1 MTMLCNRFTSL
12 RMNEADNLE
21 SHIKE
26 LRKIFNNLNI
36 ALLAESSDQLKELEF
51 IRQLL
56 VSLPESWQIL
66 VSVIPQRPEATDT
79 DGTRLSIDIQSRL
92 LTKYH
97 RRQSQHGE
105 KSFLARNWNDPRN
118 RRGNSSYNSPPHF
131 EFICHNCNRPGH
143 KRPDCW
149 RPGGGAY
156 RGDNHQDTP
165 HSRENDRCNTG
176 NRNDG
181 RNGNNRNNNERR
193 NNQNY
198 DANDGEYE
206 RNNDQTDAEHANFA
220 QPYEFAFSFRF
231 IDIPIVSSCHEPAPA
246 LPDRAVHMSRNV
258 YFLPGLPDPTSF
270 DVSPPLSSSDQSDLG
285 RLIQVFAPSEGE
297 LGDTLEAQNTTHIST
312 QRKEPESQTQGEH
325 TDYLPATLV
334 AVPAPPCTPDRSE
347 HAHRPAMPPP
357 IQQAPIDRAVPGTPA
372 PNRRTTCQQAKQG
385 VAPYEYMR
393 IDNSNKPERIL
404 WLQALGDLHS
414 FLALQNDHSDL
425 PVWFSPSWENLAD
438 IYTMPL

>member
-1 MTMLCNRFTSL
+1 MTMLRNRFTSL

-26 LRKIFNNLNI
+26 LRKVFNDLNI

-51 IRQLL
+51 IQQLL

-79 DGTRLSIDIQSRL
+79 NGTRLSIDIQSRL
-92 LTKYH
+92 LAEYH

-105 KSFLARNWNDPRN
+105 KSFLAQNWNDPQNHRRN
-118 RRGNSSYNSPPHF
+118 S
-131 EFICHNCNRPGH
+131 PGH

-165 HSRENDRCNTG
+165 HSRENDRRNTG

-198 DANDGEYE
+198 DTNDGEYE

-220 QPYEFAFSFRF
+220 QPYEIAFSFRF
-231 IDIPIVSSCHEPAPA
+231 VDIPIVPLCHEPIPA
-246 LPDRAVHMSRNV
+246 LPNRAVCTSRDI
-258 YFLPGLPDPTSF
+258 YFPPSLPVPTSF
-270 DVSPPLSSSDQSDLG
+270 DVSPPLSLSDQSDLFSEDHSF
-285 RLIQVFAPSEGE
+285 QVFTLSEGE
-297 LGDTLEAQNTTHIST
+297 LGDTLEVQNTVHIST
-312 QRKEPESQTQGEH
+312 QREEPESQTQGEH

-347 HAHRPAMPPP
+347 HTHRPATPPL
-357 IQQAPIDRAVPGTPA
+357 IQQAPIDRTVPGTPA
-372 PNRRTTCQQAKQG
+372 LNRRTTHQQAKQG
-385 VAPYEYMR
+385 VAPYKYMR
-393 IDNSNKPERIL
+393 IDDSNKPERIL

-414 FLALQNDHSDL
+414 FLALQNDRRDL
-425 PVWFSPSWENLAD
+425 SVWFSPSWENLAN
-438 IYTMPL
+438 IYTMPLG